1 MGVPVLLH
9 DLLAL
14 RPLPR
19 AGATCKRWQCPSAQ
33 QGAGGQAGEGAR
45 KPPESPEPGEKGD
58 GVPEPSTRWMERAA
72 PGGGWGVLG
81 VARAA
86 GVGNWYPGIATP
98 MAPRTPGPHP
108 HPWHHPQTHPITS
121 HQVLPPC
128 WWSPAPPR
136 WPRGPPAPPRP
147 RQLQD
152 PAAHLPTTKMILWC
166 LSFSGG
172 GNKRKII
179 NLKAK
184 RAPSNKLSPAAG
196 LSPPQWGDRP
206 LPTPGCEAATRAPCP
221 RHLRGL
227 GRRSWPGWCTGTPLS
242 SAPGLSLG
250 PGTPPAPR
258 RRSLSSVSGWG
269 PAGLPGGATSI
280 PVAGSGS
287 CPWHGCLECLV

>member
-72 PGGGWGVLG
+72 PGGGWGVAVLG

-86 GVGNWYPGIATP
+86 GVGNWYPGIATLMAPTTPGPHQHLCISTP
-98 MAPRTPGPHP
+98 MAPRTSRPHQHPGVTTPMVPRTPGPRP
-108 HPWHHPQTHPITS
+108 HPWYPPQEHPIVP

-147 RQLQD
+147 CQPQD

-172 GNKRKII
+172 GK
-179 NLKAK
+179 
-184 RAPSNKLSPAAG
+184 
-196 LSPPQWGDRP
+196 
-206 LPTPGCEAATRAPCP
+206 
-221 RHLRGL
+221 
-227 GRRSWPGWCTGTPLS
+227 
-242 SAPGLSLG
+242 
-250 PGTPPAPR
+250 
-258 RRSLSSVSGWG
+258 
-269 PAGLPGGATSI
+269 
-280 PVAGSGS
+280 
-287 CPWHGCLECLV
+287 

>member
-1 MGVPVLLH
+1 MVPGHRHPDGTHDTRTPSAPLHFHPDGTQDITTPSAPRCHHPNGTQDTRTPSPPVVSPPGASHSAPSGAATLLVVPSTPPVASRTPCPT
-9 DLLAL
+9 LTPPAAGPG
-14 RPLPR
+14 RPL
-19 AGATCKRWQCPSAQ
+19 THHKDDLVVLELFW
-33 QGAGGQAGEGAR
+33 GG
-45 KPPESPEPGEKGD
+45 K
-58 GVPEPSTRWMERAA
+58 
-72 PGGGWGVLG
+72 
-81 VARAA
+81 
-86 GVGNWYPGIATP
+86 
-98 MAPRTPGPHP
+98 
-108 HPWHHPQTHPITS
+108 
-121 HQVLPPC
+121 
-128 WWSPAPPR
+128 
-136 WPRGPPAPPRP
+136 
-147 RQLQD
+147 
-152 PAAHLPTTKMILWC
+152 
-166 LSFSGG
+166 
-172 GNKRKII
+172 KRKII

-184 RAPSNKLSPAAG
+184 RAPSNEPSPAAG